1 MTAVSSYL
9 HCRGCQCRRWSGL
22 VPHCKARRQESG
34 LSNDK
39 AVLNIQNWLE
49 KNFNEISVGR
59 LADKSGMTRKTFER
73 RFKHATGDS
82 PLRYIQRVKIENVKQ
97 LLEKGGKTFDE
108 ITYMMRYEG
117 SSTFLGI
124 FKKTTGAFTHFIQKK
139 YSFTAWKDAA
149 EIPIGER

>member
-1 MTAVSSYL
+1 M
-9 HCRGCQCRRWSGL
+9 
-22 VPHCKARRQESG
+22 
-34 LSNDK
+34 
-39 AVLNIQNWLE
+39 
-49 KNFNEISVGR
+49 GR

-139 YSFTAWKDAA
+139 YSFTA
-149 EIPIGER
+149 